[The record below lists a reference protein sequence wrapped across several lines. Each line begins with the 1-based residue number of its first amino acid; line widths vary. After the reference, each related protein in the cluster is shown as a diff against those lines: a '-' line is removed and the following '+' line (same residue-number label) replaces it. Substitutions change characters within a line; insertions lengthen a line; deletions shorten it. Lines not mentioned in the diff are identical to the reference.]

1 MAETTRVD
9 RAEVARQVE
18 KAEKLLQK
26 GKSADALDVYLQ
38 VLEIDPMNDTVRSMA
53 ADLCL
58 SLQRTADASR
68 LLGELFERQLQSED
82 ATRASLTYK
91 KLEIGRA
98 HV

>member
-38 VLEIDPMNDTVRSMA
+38 VLEMDPLNDTVYVFHCKG
-53 ADLCL
+53 LLTLPGCWVNCL
-58 SLQRTADASR
+58 NGSFNLKMPLAPA
-68 LLGELFERQLQSED
+68 
-82 ATRASLTYK
+82 
-91 KLEIGRA
+91 
-98 HV
+98 